1 MHPQAQETGPTGVMC
16 YDQGKVTAM
25 QKTEDTRDIAPAS
38 QTDWKRLRSMTDAE
52 ITAAAKS
59 DPDSAP
65 ILSLEEVRRQ
75 YKPHPPRI
83 RR

>member
-1 MHPQAQETGPTGVMC
+1 MIGEVAIT
-16 YDQGKVTAM
+16 M
-25 QKTEDTRDIAPAS
+25 QKIEQALDVVPAS
-38 QTDWKRLRSMTDAE
+38 RTDWDRLRSMTDAE
-52 ITAAAKS
+52 IVAAAKD

-65 ILSLEEVRRQ
+65 ILSAEEVRRQ

>member
-1 MHPQAQETGPTGVMC
+1 
-16 YDQGKVTAM
+16 M
-25 QKTEDTRDIAPAS
+25 QKIEQEQDIVPAS
-38 QTDWKRLRSMTDAE
+38 RTDWNRLRLMTDAE
-52 ITAAAKS
+52 IVAAARS

-83 RR
+83 KR